1 MSTLGS
7 RHAAVRACLHGLKL
21 SALLASATLLAAC
34 ETPPAIAPLIKD
46 DSPERPTAVQES
58 VVSSGDVNG
67 LVPFEGFITV
77 LTRPDMRREQSTLK
91 GTGTMSRLLVG
102 NENRALVTRLDQGRL
117 WEIDIGRGE
126 YRDCPLNGGPTP
138 RPRDASPG
146 QAGAAPAS
154 CPLRVV
160 GRTWQT

>member
-67 LVPFEGFITV
+67 LLPFEGFITV
-77 LTRPDMRREQSTLK
+77 LTRPDMRRE
-91 GTGTMSRLLVG
+91 
-102 NENRALVTRLDQGRL
+102 
-117 WEIDIGRGE
+117 
-126 YRDCPLNGGPTP
+126 
-138 RPRDASPG
+138 
-146 QAGAAPAS
+146 
-154 CPLRVV
+154 
-160 GRTWQT
+160 